1 MGARRRL
8 LLIRPAVSLPV
19 ATKFKT
25 PSDGHVYR
33 QQGEEGDRHCYGRA
47 VTTFDF
53 RLRPSDKV
61 TTLIGSD
68 TLQEHLYSFY
78 IHVMH

>member
-25 PSDGHVYR
+25 PSDGHVYS
-33 QQGEEGDRHCYGRA
+33 QQRDVGDGHSYGRA
-47 VTTFDF
+47 ATTFDF
-53 RLRPSDKV
+53 RFRLTDKV
-61 TTLIGSD
+61 ATRNWVRHCIEAL
-68 TLQEHLYSFY
+68 
-78 IHVMH
+78 